1 MTLCRIQKNHE
12 VNNCIHTR
20 QKWMSS
26 LREGEGKEIKR
37 SCTRVLLDYGSATE
51 HPTTLLPSELTN

>member
-12 VNNCIHTR
+12 VNNHIHTR

-26 LREGEGKEIKR
+26 LGKGEGKEMKHP
-37 SCTRVLLDYGSATE
+37 CTRMLFDYGAKN
-51 HPTTLLPSELTN
+51 PTALLPSELTNQ